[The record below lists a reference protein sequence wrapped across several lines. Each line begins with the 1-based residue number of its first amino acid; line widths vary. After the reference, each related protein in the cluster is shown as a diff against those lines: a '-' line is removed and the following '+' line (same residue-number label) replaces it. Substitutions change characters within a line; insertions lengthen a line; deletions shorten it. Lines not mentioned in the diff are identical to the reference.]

1 MGTYDIICIGDA
13 KLDTF
18 IKIKDSEGKF
28 YFDAPTNELRFKHG
42 EKIPVEA
49 TYISIGGNAANVAV
63 GLTRLGVKSTIA
75 AEIGDDEFS
84 LKIVN
89 ALAKENIDRG
99 FLKST
104 KGSFTSFSVAI
115 AYGDNRTLFSEHVE
129 RKHDFFYETAT
140 TKWIYLT
147 SLGQDWITPY
157 QKALSFAK
165 TKNIKIAFNPGT
177 IQLAQKST
185 LIDEIFK
192 NTEIL
197 FINKEEAIRLIKQD
211 NPNFES
217 AQIQEILT
225 SIEKLGPKNVVI
237 TDGKN
242 GSFAMDVNNN
252 HFHQDRIDCTII
264 ELTGAGD
271 AYASGFLA
279 GVFHNLNFQES
290 MLWGSYNAA
299 SVVSSVGAQQGLL
312 KKGALEEKIN
322 ESR

>member
-1 MGTYDIICIGDA
+1 VGTYDVICIGDA

-18 IKIKDSEGKF
+18 IKIQDSEGKF
-28 YFDAPTNELRFKHG
+28 YFDAATNELRFKHG

-63 GLTRLGVKSTIA
+63 GLTRLGIKSTIA

-115 AYGDNRTLFSEHVE
+115 AYGDNRTLFSEHVD

-147 SLGQDWITPY
+147 SLGEDWITPY

-165 TKNIKIAFNPGT
+165 INNIKVAFNPGT
-177 IQLAQKST
+177 IQLSQKSV
-185 LIDEIFK
+185 LIDEIFR

-197 FINKEEAIRLIKQD
+197 FINKEEAIRLIKQND
-211 NPNFES
+211 ENFNS
-217 AQIQEILT
+217 VQIQEILENV
-225 SIEKLGPKNVVI
+225 EKLGPKNVVI

-242 GSFAMDVNNN
+242 GSFARDANNN
-252 HFHQDRIDCTII
+252 HFHQERIDCTII

-271 AYASGFLA
+271 AFASGFLA
-279 GVFHNLNFQES
+279 GTLQGLNFQDA
-290 MLWGSYNAA
+290 MLWGSHNAS
-299 SVVSSVGAQQGLL
+299 SVVGSVGAQQGLL
-312 KKGALEEKIN
+312 KKEVLEQKIN

>member
-1 MGTYDIICIGDA
+1 MGTYDVICIGDA

-18 IKIKDSEGKF
+18 IKITDSEGKF
-28 YFDAPTNELRFKHG
+28 SFDAASNELRFKHG

-49 TYISIGGNAANVAV
+49 TYISVGGNAANVTV
-63 GLTRLGVKSTIA
+63 GLTRLGIKATIA

-89 ALAKENIDRG
+89 SLARENIDRG

-115 AYGDNRTLFSEHVE
+115 AYRDNRTLFSEHVD

-147 SLGQDWITPY
+147 SLGEDWITPY
-157 QKALSFAK
+157 KKAIAFAQSK
-165 TKNIKIAFNPGT
+165 GIKIAFNPGT
-177 IQLAQKST
+177 LQLSEKSE
-185 LIDEIFK
+185 IVDEVFK

-197 FINKEEAIRLIKQD
+197 FINKEEAIRLIKHSD
-211 NPNFES
+211 PTFTSTE
-217 AQIQEILT
+217 IQEILANVK
-225 SIEKLGPKNVVI
+225 KLGPKNVVV
-237 TDGKN
+237 TDGKD
-242 GSFAMDVNNN
+242 GSYAMDANNN
-252 HFHQDRIDCTII
+252 HFHQERIDCTIV

-271 AYASGFLA
+271 AYATGFVA
-279 GVFHNLNFQES
+279 GTLHGLSIQDA
-290 MLWGSYNAA
+290 MLWGSHNAA

-312 KKGALEEKIN
+312 KKEELEGKIYG
-322 ESR
+322 SK